1 MVPPGVQV
9 FSWRPLIRASRGG
22 LQLRKFPVP
31 ALLAA
36 LVAFLPL
43 SAHAQG
49 FEELVEDALERNA
62 PGSDAPGDQPPTS
75 AVPPRLGLQPQN
87 LEPAPEP
94 GPAPQAPAA
103 QPSAAE
109 GPRPYTPP
117 KLAAPEADDPNSGE
131 PASEGAAA
139 SDDPAVQTAEDPAT
153 PSGDPSAAAATA
165 ASGGEPQ
172 GGKGGAA
179 TGSLDADEV
188 NAATYSDA
196 AARKRGATPLM
207 LKAQILLD
215 RAGASPGVIDGVS
228 GGNVAKAV
236 AAVETVLGLPIDGQ
250 LDSQVWAA
258 LGGDAAPPV
267 LIEYTITEE
276 DASYPF
282 LSAIPPDYIDQA
294 ELPNLNFTSPE
305 EMFGERF
312 HMDVELLTA
321 LNRGVDMSQPGNTIM
336 VADIVGQ
343 PVTGKIA
350 RIEADKRA
358 RQVRA
363 YDAQER
369 LVVAYPATIGSA
381 ATPSPS
387 GTHKVNTI
395 APEPVYYYNPDN
407 FTTKKAD
414 RKLELPPG
422 PNNPVGTMWIDL
434 SQDGYGIHGTPE
446 PSRIDKTAS
455 SGCIR
460 LTNWDAEELATL
472 VDPGITVAFVE

>member
-1 MVPPGVQV
+1 
-9 FSWRPLIRASRGG
+9 
-22 LQLRKFPVP
+22 
-31 ALLAA
+31 
-36 LVAFLPL
+36 
-43 SAHAQG
+43 
-49 FEELVEDALERNA
+49 
-62 PGSDAPGDQPPTS
+62 
-75 AVPPRLGLQPQN
+75 
-87 LEPAPEP
+87 
-94 GPAPQAPAA
+94 
-103 QPSAAE
+103 
-109 GPRPYTPP
+109 
-117 KLAAPEADDPNSGE
+117 
-131 PASEGAAA
+131 
-139 SDDPAVQTAEDPAT
+139 
-153 PSGDPSAAAATA
+153 
-165 ASGGEPQ
+165 
-172 GGKGGAA
+172 
-179 TGSLDADEV
+179 
-188 NAATYSDA
+188 
-196 AARKRGATPLM
+196 M

-215 RAGASPGVIDGVS
+215 RAGASPGVIDGVA
-228 GGNVAKAV
+228 GGNVAKAI
-236 AAVETVLGLPIDGQ
+236 AAVETVLGLPVDGQ
-250 LDSQVWAA
+250 LDKSVWAA

-276 DASYPF
+276 DAAYPF

-294 ELPNLNFTSPE
+294 ELPNLNFTSAE

-321 LNRGVDMSQPGNTIM
+321 LNPGVDMRQPGEVII

-407 FTTKKAD
+407 FQTKKAD

-472 VDPGITVAFVE
+472 VDAGITVAFVE